1 LGTFAVY
8 YPEPREPKEDELHW
22 VDSATHLAAI
32 AIMKNQGELALRR
45 SEARYRQILETT
57 HEGVISLDIDAK
69 VKFANRRAGEML
81 GYGSSELLG
90 RNVSELLDPSERRK
104 VEAMLARRRRGMSD
118 QYEVHMRTREGR
130 DLWVIIASSAV
141 VDESGEVAGMLGM
154 LTDITH
160 RKQTEIVLGRSEAE
174 LRTMFESAAIGMAL
188 VDPITRPVKCNPA
201 LEKFLA
207 YSAAELGQTTLLE
220 LTHSDDL
227 LAVLEKKRLLDLGEY
242 DSFQVEARLHQ
253 KAGQYAWA
261 RITISQI
268 RLPDGT
274 TPNAVVM
281 VEDIREGKRLE
292 KEIRAA
298 ERLRALIFDSVG
310 DVLYYIGV
318 EGNGRFRFL
327 SVNETFLRATG
338 LRQEQV
344 IGRFVDEVIPQ
355 PSLSLVLDKYER
367 AILERRTQKW
377 DEVSVYPSGTKY
389 GDVTVTPLFDQ
400 DGRCTGLVGTVHDIT
415 ERKYAEERIAA
426 QAALLDHARD
436 AILLRA
442 LDETVRY
449 WNEGAARL
457 YG

>member
-1 LGTFAVY
+1 
-8 YPEPREPKEDELHW
+8 
-22 VDSATHLAAI
+22 
-32 AIMKNQGELALRR
+32 MKNQGELALRR

-220 LTHSDDL
+220 LTHSDDCSRFWRKSACWTWVNTIPFKL
-227 LAVLEKKRLLDLGEY
+227 KLA
-242 DSFQVEARLHQ
+242 FARERDNMP
-253 KAGQYAWA
+253 G
-261 RITISQI
+261 
-268 RLPDGT
+268 
-274 TPNAVVM
+274 
-281 VEDIREGKRLE
+281 RESR
-292 KEIRAA
+292 
-298 ERLRALIFDSVG
+298 SP
-310 DVLYYIGV
+310 
-318 EGNGRFRFL
+318 
-327 SVNETFLRATG
+327 
-338 LRQEQV
+338 
-344 IGRFVDEVIPQ
+344 RFVCRTGQ
-355 PSLSLVLDKYER
+355 
-367 AILERRTQKW
+367 RRTPW
-377 DEVSVYPSGTKY
+377 S
-389 GDVTVTPLFDQ
+389 
-400 DGRCTGLVGTVHDIT
+400 
-415 ERKYAEERIAA
+415 
-426 QAALLDHARD
+426 
-436 AILLRA
+436 
-442 LDETVRY
+442 
-449 WNEGAARL
+449 
-457 YG
+457 

>member
-1 LGTFAVY
+1 METKPKPEVGGRWSIEREAFNLEQIHILERIAVGAPLKEVLERIVLLIEQQGDGLGSILLLDREQGRVVHGAAPNLPGEFSRAIEGAHIGPQAGSCGTAAYRGERVIVRDIETHPYWKDYRQFALPHGLRACWSSPIFSPAREVLGTFAVY

-160 RKQTEIVLGRSEAE
+160 RKQTEVVLGRSEAE

-220 LTHSDDL
+220 LTHSDDCSRFWRKSACWTWVNTIPFKL
-227 LAVLEKKRLLDLGEY
+227 KLAFIRRPGNMLGRG
-242 DSFQVEARLHQ
+242 SRSLRSACRT
-253 KAGQYAWA
+253 GQ
-261 RITISQI
+261 
-268 RLPDGT
+268 
-274 TPNAVVM
+274 
-281 VEDIREGKRLE
+281 
-292 KEIRAA
+292 
-298 ERLRALIFDSVG
+298 
-310 DVLYYIGV
+310 
-318 EGNGRFRFL
+318 
-327 SVNETFLRATG
+327 
-338 LRQEQV
+338 
-344 IGRFVDEVIPQ
+344 
-355 PSLSLVLDKYER
+355 
-367 AILERRTQKW
+367 RRTPWLWSRTFARARGSRKK
-377 DEVSVYPSGTKY
+377 SAPPSG
-389 GDVTVTPLFDQ
+389 F
-400 DGRCTGLVGTVHDIT
+400 
-415 ERKYAEERIAA
+415 
-426 QAALLDHARD
+426 AR
-436 AILLRA
+436 
-442 LDETVRY
+442 
-449 WNEGAARL
+449 
-457 YG
+457 